1 MLSDSGNIGEGVM
14 ILNLAST
21 KFKCA
26 AIFLLALLFSGCATI
41 ISGRNYNIPLESNVQ
56 GASVKIYRGS
66 EVVKNSFTPG
76 VVMLPA
82 GGPFFR
88 RYSYKFEFSKA
99 GYETASVERG
109 AGFNPWYVGNVI
121 FGGWIGL
128 LLVDPLSGAMW
139 RLDDDPV
146 QVNLLKKE
154 VTDSWTPVNDA
165 RKRHHQQTEVP
176 PVKPS
181 TSILD
186 RIEQKPS
193 VKR

>member
-1 MLSDSGNIGEGVM
+1 MKLVG
-14 ILNLAST
+14 T
-21 KFKCA
+21 KFRCT
-26 AIFLLALLFSGCATI
+26 AILIFPLLFSGCATI
-41 ISGRNYNIPLESNVQ
+41 VSGRNYNIPLESNVQ
-56 GASVKIYRGS
+56 GASVKIYRGA

-88 RYSYKFEFSKA
+88 RYSYKFEFSKD
-99 GYETASVERG
+99 GYETASVERS
-109 AGFNPWYVGNVI
+109 AGFNFWYVGNVI

-139 RLDDDPV
+139 RLNDDPI

-154 VTDSWTPVNDA
+154 VPDSLMPVNDGH
-165 RKRHHQQTEVP
+165 KHHHQQAEMP
-176 PVKPS
+176 PVIIPP

>member
-1 MLSDSGNIGEGVM
+1 MKIVGAKFRCTA
-14 ILNLAST
+14 IL
-21 KFKCA
+21 
-26 AIFLLALLFSGCATI
+26 IFPLLFSGCATI
-41 ISGRNYNIPLESNVQ
+41 VSGRNYNIPLESNIQ
-56 GASVKIYRGS
+56 GASVKIYRDT

-88 RYSYKFEFSKA
+88 RYSYKFEFSKD
-99 GYETASVERG
+99 GYETASVERS
-109 AGFNPWYVGNVI
+109 AGFNFWYVGNVI

-139 RLDDDPV
+139 RLNDDPI

-154 VTDSWTPVNDA
+154 VLSPLIPTGAAHKQMETST
-165 RKRHHQQTEVP
+165 TM
-176 PVKPS
+176 PS
-181 TSILD
+181 ISILD

-193 VKR
+193 VKK